1 MANTEKYRKTV
12 GGYKIL
18 ADRAICDENG
28 RSLAIHLD
36 KDGQI
41 DSIGGKEFFAR
52 MAENSKN
59 DGEGNE
65 ISQTYATKDVMTG
78 ATAQANGK
86 AGLVP
91 APLIADK
98 DKYLKGDGT
107 WNTINALPSSTSI
120 DFEKVLSVNQAGSAE
135 WAQHSWTSASKN
147 IPSESVI
154 IGGRKYP
161 TVQIGNQL
169 WITKNLDWKFDGLVV
184 DGNAGVSNTS
194 AAWYP
199 NRDEATYG
207 WDGAGYGLLYN
218 AYAARY
224 MNDNNLLPAGWRA
237 PSQEDWVTLITTVST
252 TGPGAIE
259 NNAGLKLKATSVGGT
274 DDYGFSML
282 LPGMLQ
288 SNGFFNGIGSY
299 VANLALFGTSNVY
312 YVNTNATFNYLN
324 YAATGDLGAGYS
336 IRLVKD
342 VV

>member
-1 MANTEKYRKTV
+1 MTIKNLWTEYNGKGFAAEYSE
-12 GGYKIL
+12 Y
-18 ADRAICDENG
+18 AERASKDE
-28 RSLAIHLD
+28 
-36 KDGQI
+36 K
-41 DSIGGKEFFAR
+41 
-52 MAENSKN
+52 
-59 DGEGNE
+59 GNN
-65 ISQTYATKDVMTG
+65 ISETYALNQSMTG
-78 ATAQANGK
+78 ATLQADGTS
-86 AGLVP
+86 GLVP

-107 WNTINALPSSTSI
+107 WTTINALPSSTSI

-135 WAQHSWTSASKN
+135 WTQHSWISASKN

-169 WITKNLDWKFDGLVV
+169 WITKNLDWKFEGLVV

-199 NRDEATYG
+199 DRDEATYG

-237 PSQEDWVTLITTVST
+237 PSEEDWVTLITMVST
-252 TGPGAIE
+252 TGPSATE

-282 LPGMLQ
+282 LSGMLQ
-288 SNGFFNGIGSY
+288 SNGFFNGINNYGAY
-299 VANLALFGTSNVY
+299 LALVGTSNVY
-312 YVNTNATFNYLN
+312 NVNTNVMFNYLN
-324 YAATGDLGAGYS
+324 YAAYGDLGAGYS

>member
-1 MANTEKYRKTV
+1 MTIKNLWTEYNGKGFAAEYSE
-12 GGYKIL
+12 Y
-18 ADRAICDENG
+18 AERASKDE
-28 RSLAIHLD
+28 
-36 KDGQI
+36 K
-41 DSIGGKEFFAR
+41 
-52 MAENSKN
+52 
-59 DGEGNE
+59 GNN
-65 ISQTYATKDVMTG
+65 ISETYALNQSMTG
-78 ATAQANGK
+78 ATLQADGMS
-86 AGLVP
+86 GLVP

-98 DKYLKGDGT
+98 DKVLKGDGT
-107 WNTINALPSSTSI
+107 WTTINALPASTST
-120 DFEKVLSVNQAGSAE
+120 DSGKVLSVNQAGSAE
-135 WAQHSWTSASKN
+135 WTQHSWISASKN

-169 WITKNLDWKFDGLVV
+169 WITKNLDWKFEGLVV

-199 NRDEATYG
+199 DRDEATYG

-237 PSQEDWVTLITTVST
+237 PSEEDWVTLITMVST
-252 TGPGAIE
+252 TGPSATE

-288 SNGFFNGIGSY
+288 SNGFFNGINNYGAY
-299 VANLALFGTSNVY
+299 LALVGTSNVY
-312 YVNTNATFNYLN
+312 NVNTNVMFNYLN
-324 YAATGDLGAGYS
+324 YAAYGDLGAGYS